1 MEVKIMKRCIV
12 YSLRIANELVKMG
25 YEIIETNINIQNP
38 QYRVFFFEDT
48 PEIRAEIA
56 KLARK

>member
-1 MEVKIMKRCIV
+1 MKKCLV
-12 YSLRIANELVKMG
+12 YSLRIANELVKKG

-38 QYRVFFFEDT
+38 KYRVFFFEDT

-56 KLARK
+56 NLARK